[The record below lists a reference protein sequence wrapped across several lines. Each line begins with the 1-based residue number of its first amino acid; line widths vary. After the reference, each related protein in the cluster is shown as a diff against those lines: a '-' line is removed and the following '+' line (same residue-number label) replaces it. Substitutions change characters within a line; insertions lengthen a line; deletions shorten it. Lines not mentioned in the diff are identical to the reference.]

1 MSTPDRTSDDQL
13 RLPDD
18 VARRLFA
25 RASELDASGARM
37 LTVAQARDA
46 ARQAGISLPAFEA
59 ALAELQQQAVAPA
72 PAAGV
77 ATRRRPRHV
86 ARIAVLT
93 AALVLGAGMWF
104 VRAVRSDPQPMGADA
119 EVIVSAPR
127 TTVETRVDTVVTT
140 VRARRPASPGEAL
153 PARAPR

>member
-1 MSTPDRTSDDQL
+1 MPTPDRMPDDQL
-13 RLPDD
+13 RLPED

-59 ALAELQQQAVAPA
+59 ALAELQEQSVATA
-72 PAAGV
+72 SHAGV
-77 ATRRRPRHV
+77 APRRGRHLGRIV
-86 ARIAVLT
+86 ALS
-93 AALVLGAGMWF
+93 AALVLGIGMWF
-104 VRAVRSDPQPMGADA
+104 VRAARTERQPAPV
-119 EVIVSAPR
+119 EVIVTGPR
-127 TTVETRVDTVVTT
+127 PTVETRVDTVVVT
-140 VRARRPASPGEAL
+140 SPNEPP